1 MFEELSEEIEART
14 RLDKELEAKELEAR
28 NSRKASPAK
37 PAKTAKAI
45 KDEYVRLFLK
55 KLEEEKELKEYME
68 AGKDNYFDPSEIQ
81 AELGAKVIWDIFC
94 KLRAGDVANKLH
106 VPVYKKPEAEVE
118 AEQGDAKGEKKE
130 GGVWQDPETGLFWAT
145 KPE

>member
-1 MFEELSEEIEART
+1 MPVSHGQDPSIADLPSPLFQNDYPRLMWSE
-14 RLDKELEAKELEAR
+14 K
-28 NSRKASPAK
+28 
-37 PAKTAKAI
+37 
-45 KDEYVRLFLK
+45 K
-55 KLEEEKELKEYME
+55 KLEEEKEVKEYME